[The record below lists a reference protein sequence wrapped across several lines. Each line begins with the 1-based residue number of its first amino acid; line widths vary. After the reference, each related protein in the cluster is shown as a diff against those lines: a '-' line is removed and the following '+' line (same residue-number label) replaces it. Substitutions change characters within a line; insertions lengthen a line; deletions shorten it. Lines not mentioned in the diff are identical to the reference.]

1 MTASICNLGCKV
13 NYYESEFYAQ
23 ELAKLGVKVVPF
35 PENADIYIINSCTVT
50 AESDRKGLQMIR
62 RASAKN
68 PNAFIVVTG
77 CLAQMDP
84 QRVSTI
90 PGVDCIIGNTN
101 KLEVLRRIT
110 AYINGEIGKS
120 ESVYIQAPSFPPAP
134 CYEPMELLSTHH
146 ARATVKIEDGCNSHC
161 AYCIISTARGP
172 ARSKAP
178 DDVLR
183 EVRNLAAVGYKEVI
197 LTGIEL
203 ASYEGDLPFLVKEM
217 GNIPGIER
225 IRLGSL
231 DPAYLTPARI
241 DKLREATKLAPHF
254 HISLQSGCT
263 ATLNRMRRKYN
274 REMALKNLRHLREAF
289 PEAQFFADIIV
300 GFPGETEED
309 FLETV
314 DFIQQIRFLHLH
326 IFPYSKRAGTEAA
339 TMEHQVSKEIKS
351 QRGRTLAAVQ
361 QAIKREILENVVK
374 NGTPLPVLF
383 ETEENGVA
391 IGHTHHFMEIEVQG
405 LSDVRGKILSI
416 LPVSTNGDRLFGV
429 LAVNK

>member
-23 ELAKLGVKVVPF
+23 ELTKLGVKVVPF
-35 PENADIYIINSCTVT
+35 PEYADIYIINSCTVT

-62 RASAKN
+62 RAIAKN
-68 PNAFIVVTG
+68 PAAFIVVTG

-84 QRVSTI
+84 DRVSAI
-90 PGVDCIIGNTN
+90 QGVDCVIGNAN
-101 KLEVLRRIT
+101 KLEVLRKIT
-110 AYINGEIGKS
+110 AYISGETGKLNP
-120 ESVYIQAPSFPPAP
+120 VFVQAPAFSPVPS
-134 CYEPMELLSTHH
+134 YEPMELLATRH

-172 ARSKAP
+172 ARSKPAE
-178 DDVLR
+178 DTLR
-183 EVRNLAAVGYKEVI
+183 EVRNLARTGYKEVI

-203 ASYEGDLPFLVKEM
+203 ASYTGDLPALIKAI

-241 DKLREATKLAPHF
+241 DRMQEAEKLAPHF

-274 REMALKNLRHLREAF
+274 REMALRNLRHLKERF
-289 PEAQFFADIIV
+289 PEAQLFADVIV
-300 GFPGETEED
+300 GFPGETEAD
-309 FLETV
+309 FQETV
-314 DFIQQIRFLHLH
+314 DFIQQIQFLHLH

-339 TMEHQVSKEIKS
+339 VMEHQVSKEVKN
-351 QRGRTLAAVQ
+351 RRCKELAAVQ
-361 QAIKREILENVVK
+361 QKIKREILENVVK

-405 LSDVRGKILSI
+405 SGLRGQI
-416 LPVSTNGDRLFGV
+416 LPVLPIATDGDRLSGILV
-429 LAVNK
+429 EKN

>member
-23 ELAKLGVKVVPF
+23 ELTKLGVKVVPF
-35 PENADIYIINSCTVT
+35 PGFADIYIINSCTVT

-62 RASAKN
+62 RALAKN
-68 PNAFIVVTG
+68 PNAFMVVTG

-84 QRVSTI
+84 HRVSAI
-90 PGVDCIIGNTN
+90 PGVDFVIGNTG
-101 KLEVLRRIT
+101 KLEVLRKIT
-110 AYINGEIGKS
+110 AYVNGEIGKS
-120 ESVYIQAPSFPPAP
+120 AAPSIQSPPFSPAP
-134 CYEPMELLSTHH
+134 LYEPMELLSTHH
-146 ARATVKIEDGCNSHC
+146 VRATVKIEDGCNSHC
-161 AYCIISTARGP
+161 AYCIISAARGP

-178 DDVLR
+178 EDTLR
-183 EVRNLAAVGYKEVI
+183 EVRALASAGYKEVI

-203 ASYEGDLPFLVKEM
+203 ASYEGDLPALVKEIS
-217 GNIPGIER
+217 NIPGIER

-231 DPAYLTPARI
+231 DPAYLTPSRI
-241 DKLREATKLAPHF
+241 DKLREGTKLAPHF

-274 REMALKNLRHLREAF
+274 RDMALRNLRHLRESF

-309 FLETV
+309 FQETV
-314 DFIQQIRFLHLH
+314 DFIREIRFLHLH

-339 TMEHQVSKEIKS
+339 TMEHQVPKEIKNRRAKELATV
-351 QRGRTLAAVQ
+351 QRE
-361 QAIKREILENVVK
+361 IKREILENVIK

-383 ETEENGVA
+383 ETEENGVS
-391 IGHTHHFMEIEVQG
+391 IGHTHHFMEIEVQSSG
-405 LSDVRGKILSI
+405 LRGKIL
-416 LPVSTNGDRLFGV
+416 PVSPISTDGDRLSGV
-429 LAVNK
+429 LVKTE

>member
-1 MTASICNLGCKV
+1 
-13 NYYESEFYAQ
+13 
-23 ELAKLGVKVVPF
+23 
-35 PENADIYIINSCTVT
+35 
-50 AESDRKGLQMIR
+50 MIR
-62 RASAKN
+62 RAVVKN
-68 PNAFIVVTG
+68 PDAFIVATG
-77 CLAQMDP
+77 CLAQIDP
-84 QRVSTI
+84 SRISAI
-90 PGVDCIIGNTN
+90 HGVDCVIGNTN
-101 KLEVLRRIT
+101 KLEVLEKIR
-110 AYINGEIGKS
+110 AYIGGELHK
-120 ESVYIQAPSFPPAP
+120 EETVYIQSPPFSPAP
-134 CYEPMELLSTHH
+134 LYEPMELLATRH

-178 DDVLR
+178 EDTLR
-183 EVRNLAAVGYKEVI
+183 EVAHLAAAGYKEVI

-203 ASYEGDLPFLVKEM
+203 ASYTGDLPALVKEI

-241 DKLREATKLAPHF
+241 DKLREGSKLAPHF

-274 REMALKNLRHLREAF
+274 REMALRNLRHLKERF

-309 FLETV
+309 FQETV
-314 DFIQQIRFLHLH
+314 DFIQQIQFLHLH

-339 TMEHQVSKEIKS
+339 QMEHQVSKEVKS
-351 QRGRTLAAVQ
+351 RRCRDLAAVQ
-361 QAIKREILENVVK
+361 QEIKREILENVVK
-374 NGTPLPVLF
+374 KGTPLPVLF

-405 LSDVRGKILSI
+405 SGLRGEIRPVLPIATDGDHLSGIL
-416 LPVSTNGDRLFGV
+416 VEND
-429 LAVNK
+429 